1 MASELCDAV
10 PAFATPLPHFSLQ
23 CGSSWEVD
31 LRSDA
36 DCNTPGLERCHPRYT
51 LGWRHREVQLW
62 RPGLPLPKAEHAKWP
77 EYIHAYCDVWHRGRI
92 EQVVAAPVE
101 REDVRERARRQR
113 TSSSGATSSQHVVIL
128 VLRGLPLTR
137 SSLPLTTRTMARF
150 RQSGRFTS
158 ATYSRHVPAS
168 ASGETT
174 LQALI
179 YGTTQRPL
187 PAWAAKRSLWR
198 AYERWGYVRAFG
210 EARCVSGASRATGHA
225 LEGDQPTDHSLLEPA
240 CSLDEQLAVA
250 LQRVADG
257 EARRGADGHG

>member
-1 MASELCDAV
+1 MPSELCDAV

-113 TSSSGATSSQHVVIL
+113 TSSSGSTSSQHVVIL

-210 EARCVSGASRATGHA
+210 EART
-225 LEGDQPTDHSLLEPA
+225 
-240 CSLDEQLAVA
+240 
-250 LQRVADG
+250 
-257 EARRGADGHG
+257 